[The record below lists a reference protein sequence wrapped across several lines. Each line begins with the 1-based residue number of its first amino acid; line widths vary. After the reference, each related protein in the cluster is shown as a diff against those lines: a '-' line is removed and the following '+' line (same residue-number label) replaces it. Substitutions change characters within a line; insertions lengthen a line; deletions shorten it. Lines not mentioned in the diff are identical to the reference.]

1 MQNAIEIT
9 NLKKCYGDKTAVN
22 NISLQVEKGTIFGLL
37 GANGAGKSTTIEC
50 VLGTK
55 KKDSGEVKILGLNP
69 YTERKRL
76 FEKVGVQFQ
85 DCAYQNLIKVKELCE
100 VTACVYKSPVDYF
113 SLLEKFGLKDKQNAK
128 VATLSGGERQRL
140 FIILA
145 LIPNPEVV
153 FLDELTTGLDTIAR
167 KEVWNYLLELK
178 SDGLTIFL
186 TSHYMDEVEKLCD
199 KIAIMK
205 DGKIVFYGTTEQAIA
220 ESNQL
225 TFEEAYE
232 FFIKE

>member
-76 FEKVGVQFQ
+76 FEKIGVQFQ

-100 VTACVYKSPVDYF
+100 VTACVYKSPSDYF
-113 SLLEKFGLKDKQNAK
+113 SLLEKFGLKDKRNAK
-128 VATLSGGERQRL
+128 VATLSGEIGR
-140 FIILA
+140 A
-145 LIPNPEVV
+145 HV
-153 FLDELTTGLDTIAR
+153 
-167 KEVWNYLLELK
+167 
-178 SDGLTIFL
+178 
-186 TSHYMDEVEKLCD
+186 
-199 KIAIMK
+199 
-205 DGKIVFYGTTEQAIA
+205 
-220 ESNQL
+220 
-225 TFEEAYE
+225 
-232 FFIKE
+232 